1 MSEGS
6 RISESFTRP
15 IIMMFIA
22 TIVAGSCD
30 YIYQIIMG
38 RQLGPAGYSELN
50 AMLSIFYII
59 SVPTQTIA
67 AFVVR
72 HVSKYK
78 AQDNDEAIRWLVRK
92 TLLISFF
99 VGLIIAVGI
108 CATVPTFTRFAS
120 LSSSLPLFILMI
132 GTVIVLMS
140 PAGYGTVQGLQKFHL
155 SALCAISGPVA
166 KLFFGV
172 LLVFAGFS
180 TNGAFGAAIIG
191 VFFTFVVGIVFIRNF
206 LRQKARNENK
216 PDLSH
221 AVSYLAKAIVA
232 VVCFSIL
239 INIDVFMARR
249 YLGPYDAGVYTVA
262 SILSKVIWFLP
273 GAVSTVMFPRVSE
286 FYTRNKETAG
296 VLRRAIFYTLCITG
310 LVALA
315 YVVIPDRIIVV
326 FYGDTYLDAA
336 PALSVL
342 GIAMTLFGLSSLF
355 MNYSLAIESRAY
367 IAIFCFFT
375 ALEIILIMT
384 FHTTMI
390 SIAYDLFI
398 ASAGILS
405 LSWLYFEIKTR
416 EMRRNKNKFQEPK
429 IR

>member
-1 MSEGS
+1 
-6 RISESFTRP
+6 
-15 IIMMFIA
+15 
-22 TIVAGSCD
+22 
-30 YIYQIIMG
+30 
-38 RQLGPAGYSELN
+38 
-50 AMLSIFYII
+50 
-59 SVPTQTIA
+59 
-67 AFVVR
+67 
-72 HVSKYK
+72 
-78 AQDNDEAIRWLVRK
+78 
-92 TLLISFF
+92 
-99 VGLIIAVGI
+99 
-108 CATVPTFTRFAS
+108 
-120 LSSSLPLFILMI
+120 
-132 GTVIVLMS
+132 
-140 PAGYGTVQGLQKFHL
+140 
-155 SALCAISGPVA
+155 
-166 KLFFGV
+166 
-172 LLVFAGFS
+172 
-180 TNGAFGAAIIG
+180 
-191 VFFTFVVGIVFIRNF
+191 
-206 LRQKARNENK
+206 
-216 PDLSH
+216 
-221 AVSYLAKAIVA
+221 
-232 VVCFSIL
+232 
-239 INIDVFMARR
+239 
-249 YLGPYDAGVYTVA
+249 
-262 SILSKVIWFLP
+262 
-273 GAVSTVMFPRVSE
+273 VMFPRVSE